1 MSIHIKILPFF
12 LAIAIGIVGAVILS
26 QLQISFWWEPNIV
39 DAPTPLIEAEPTTT
53 PTALPPPI
61 PPQEPQRDGL
71 RVSNQT
77 SYPLRI
83 VLLNYSDRSSQ
94 EEHTTHWD
102 FAPMEGNIQGL
113 LLSLPEGNLRLKS
126 GDILMAF
133 SLDGS
138 KRYWGPYIIGESQQL
153 QQDSQTQE
161 WQLTLR
167 P

>member
-12 LAIAIGIVGAVILS
+12 LAIAIGIIGAVILS
-26 QLQISFWWEPNIV
+26 QLQISFRWEPNLL
-39 DAPTPLIEAEPTTT
+39 DAPTPLVEAEPTTT
-53 PTALPPPI
+53 ATLPPPI
-61 PPQEPQRDGL
+61 SPQEPQRDGL

-83 VLLNYSDRSSQ
+83 VLLNHGDRYSQ
-94 EEHTTHWD
+94 EHSTTHWD
-102 FAPMEGNIQGL
+102 FAPMEGSIQGL
-113 LLSLPEGNLRLKS
+113 LLSLPDGSLRLES

-138 KRYWGPYIIGESQQL
+138 KRYWGPYVIGESQQV
-153 QQDSQTQE
+153 QQDGQTQE